1 MSLHVV
7 IGFDRR
13 GASATPALVY
23 LGRSGSE
30 AEAAMKA
37 DTQHACFLRVAN
49 PSGITKNNPNFVAPA
64 APVERR
70 ETSDESP
77 SLAAEVAAGEPAA
90 SEPPEKPA
98 SPKRRDRRAEKQ
110 TSGE

>member
-1 MSLHVV
+1 MSLQVV

-49 PSGITKNNPNFVAPA
+49 PVGLTKNNPNFK
-64 APVERR
+64 APVAVE
-70 ETSDESP
+70 
-77 SLAAEVAAGEPAA
+77 A
-90 SEPPEKPA
+90 PA
-98 SPKRRDRRAEKQ
+98 SPPAEAAPAEPVASASPRRRERRA
-110 TSGE
+110 